1 MFEKGEPMFARLS
14 NSWEL
19 VKASVA
25 ILRDDK
31 ELIVFPIISSIG
43 VLLVTIS
50 FAVPMVFAG
59 VFDSLISGQESNA
72 GVISFIIAFLFYV
85 AQYFVIIFF
94 NSALIGA
101 AMIRLRG
108 GDPTL
113 SDGFRIA
120 FSNIGSIFGYALIAS
135 TVGIILRTI
144 SERSNFLGRIVVS
157 LIGLVWNLA
166 TFLVVPVLVV
176 EETGPFEA
184 VKRSAQLLKNTWGEQ
199 IVGNLSIGMFFGALT
214 IAVIFLIIAP
224 SIYLTI
230 AFDNPTLLIV
240 MGLLLVA
247 VLVLIGL
254 VSSTLS
260 GIYAAAVY
268 RFAAEGETG
277 GYFQPELVQNA
288 FRRK

>member
-1 MFEKGEPMFARLS
+1 MFEEGETMFARLS

-31 ELIVFPIISSIG
+31 ELIIFPIISTIG

-50 FAVPMVFAG
+50 FALPMIFAG
-59 VFDSLISGQESNA
+59 VFDSIISGDEGNA
-72 GVISFIIAFLFYV
+72 GLISFIVAFLFYV

-120 FSNIGSIFGYALIAS
+120 VSNIGSIFGYALIAS

-144 SERSNFLGRIVVS
+144 SERSNLLGRIVVS
-157 LIGLVWNLA
+157 FIGLAWNLA

-184 VKRSAQLLKNTWGEQ
+184 VKRSAQLLKKTWGEQ
-199 IVGNLSIGMFFGALT
+199 IVGNLSIGVFFGALT
-214 IAVIFLIIAP
+214 FAVILLIVAP
-224 SIYLTI
+224 SIYLMI
-230 AFDNPTLLIV
+230 ALDNPALLIV
-240 MGLLLVA
+240 MGFLLVA
-247 VLVLIGL
+247 ALVLIGL
-254 VSSTLS
+254 ISSTLS

-268 RFAAEGETG
+268 RFAAEGQTG
-277 GYFQPELVQNA
+277 GYFQPELVQSA

>member
-1 MFEKGEPMFARLS
+1 MLTRLS

-25 ILRDDK
+25 VLRDDK
-31 ELIVFPIISSIG
+31 ELIIFPIISTVG

-50 FAVPMVFAG
+50 FALPMIFAG
-59 VFDSLISGQESNA
+59 VFDSLISGQENNA
-72 GVISFIIAFLFYV
+72 GVISFIVAFLFYV

-120 FSNIGSIFGYALIAS
+120 FSHIGSIFGYALIAS

-157 LIGLVWNLA
+157 LIGLAWNLA

-176 EETGPFEA
+176 EEVGPFEA
-184 VKRSAQLLKNTWGEQ
+184 VKRSAQLLRRTWGEQ
-199 IVGNLSIGMFFGALT
+199 IAGNLSIGVFFGALT
-214 IAVIFLIIAP
+214 IAVMFKY
-224 SIYLTI
+224 S
-230 AFDNPTLLIV
+230 F
-240 MGLLLVA
+240 
-247 VLVLIGL
+247 
-254 VSSTLS
+254 
-260 GIYAAAVY
+260 
-268 RFAAEGETG
+268 
-277 GYFQPELVQNA
+277 
-288 FRRK
+288 

>member
-1 MFEKGEPMFARLS
+1 MFARLS